1 MARATMIDRE
11 LAAFIQEGLGIHI
24 GTRNAHLEPN
34 GARAL
39 AVTVDEDGTHFTVF
53 LAKVAAARVL
63 PDLKSNGFAAVTVGR
78 PIDERTCQ
86 VKGTFV
92 SARAAKSGE
101 RDELLKQFEGFRNQL
116 QAIGIPRVESS
127 QWITWPA
134 VAIRLKATAIFNQ
147 TPGAEAG
154 KQIA

>member
-1 MARATMIDRE
+1 MIDSA
-11 LAAFIQEGLGIHI
+11 LAAFLQEGLGVHI
-24 GTRNAHLEPN
+24 GTRNQRLEPN

-39 AVTVDEDGTHFTVF
+39 AVKVDDDGAHFVVF
-53 LAKVAAARVL
+53 LAKVAAARIL

-78 PIDERTCQ
+78 PIDERACQ

-92 SARAAKSGE
+92 SARAARTSE
-101 RDELLKQFEGFRNQL
+101 RQDIVSQLEGFRNQL
-116 QAIGIPRVESS
+116 QAIGIPREGSS

-134 VAIRLKATAIFNQ
+134 VAIRLKATAVFNQ

>member
-1 MARATMIDRE
+1 MIDRD
-11 LAAFIQEGLGIHI
+11 LASFIHEGLGIHV
-24 GTRNAHLEPN
+24 GTRNARLEPN

-39 AVTVDEDGTHFTVF
+39 AVVVDDDGAPIGIVTDR
-53 LAKVAAARVL
+53 VAAARVL

-78 PIDERTCQ
+78 PVDERACQ

-92 SARAAKSGE
+92 SARAAKIGE
-101 RDELLKQFEGFRNQL
+101 RDELLRQFEGFRNQL
-116 QAIGIPRVESS
+116 QAIGIPRDGSS

-134 VAIRLKATAIFNQ
+134 VAIRLKATAVFNQ
-147 TPGAEAG
+147 TPGADAG